1 MKMAKRFLEKREV
14 SELSERNKIPLREK
28 TAHMYDIHLENYQ
41 RTNMSISFNVDMDEW
56 RVKVKMFT
64 G

>member
-14 SELSERNKIPLREK
+14 SELSEGNKIPLGEK